1 MSDPQLDVRAEPPAS
16 RHGLIFEAYDRLV
29 GRAPRSGGCGSVGAS
44 ERRRGA
50 RESASRG
57 GAEEL
62 ASVLGRRPP
71 DGGRPDRCR

>member
-16 RHGLIFEAYDRLV
+16 RHGLIFEAYDRLA
-29 GRAPRSGGCGSVGAS
+29 GRAPRSGGCGSVGP
-44 ERRRGA
+44 ERRRDA

-57 GAEEL
+57 DAEEL

-71 DGGRPDRCR
+71 DGDRCR